1 MHRIRLFPILMIM
14 ALLALGAAAC
24 GGSDQPQ
31 RAQPTQAAAPTEA
44 PAMLAETPE
53 AAAME
58 PTEAAMA
65 PKEAA
70 ITPAEAAMAPTAVP
84 ARPANTPA
92 PEFDAEGYFNGKTIR
107 VYANHPP
114 GGGADLNARVIARNF
129 GDFVPGNPRVIVVSK
144 HGAGGMIGGNYV
156 FRAKPDGFHMGVFT
170 GVNVP
175 ASIITPGA
183 AFDLRPGVGMR
194 PVAGWQMA
202 LGVWYVLDEIPYPTI
217 WDAVGKGSDP
227 NASMLT
233 VNSTRECNT
242 TTLKHRFTREALDL
256 PVDIKVGVPSGH
268 IQSTQALDRKDVNS
282 VMGHTGWYDWPKIR
296 PGWLKDGYIRPWMVQ
311 VDPSKVFNPN
321 GELDGM
327 PEEVP
332 NLVEVL
338 EKHATPEQQAVWKG
352 ISADDGPMWR
362 SWWVPPGTPD
372 HITAALREAAWEML
386 NSQQFQDDFTRIV
399 GDVLTLNHGD
409 YLEDEYLTDIFA
421 NLDPIVSAFQKFLP
435 NCPVRLPE

>member
-1 MHRIRLFPILMIM
+1 MRRIRLIPIFMIM
-14 ALLALGAAAC
+14 ALFSLGVAAC
-24 GGSDQPQ
+24 GGSD
-31 RAQPTQAAAPTEA
+31 APATTRA
-44 PAMLAETPE
+44 PAMVA
-53 AAAME
+53 
-58 PTEAAMA
+58 TEAAMA
-65 PKEAA
+65 PTE
-70 ITPAEAAMAPTAVP
+70 EAMAPTEEAMTPKEEAMAPTKAATAPTLPP
-84 ARPANTPA
+84 AAPANTPD
-92 PEFDAEGYFNGKTIR
+92 PGFDAEAYYKGKTIR
-107 VYANHPP
+107 IYANFPP

-144 HGAGGMIGGNYV
+144 HGAGGMIGGNYIY
-156 FRAKPDGFHMGVFT
+156 RAKPDGFHMGVFT

-183 AFDLRPGVGMR
+183 EFDLRPGVGMR

-202 LGVWYVLDEIPYPTI
+202 LGIWYVLDEVPYPTI
-217 WDAVGKGSDP
+217 WEAVGKGSDP

-256 PVDIKVGVPSGH
+256 PVDVKVGVPSGH
-268 IQSTQALDRKDVNS
+268 IESTQALDRKDVNS

-296 PGWLKDGYIRPWMVQ
+296 PGWFTDGYIRPWMVQ
-311 VDPSKVFNPN
+311 VDPSKEFKPN
-321 GELDGM
+321 GELDGV
-327 PEEVP
+327 PESVP
-332 NLVEVL
+332 NLVDVL

-372 HITAALREAAWEML
+372 NITAALRDAAWEML
-386 NSQQFQDDFTRIV
+386 NSEQFQEDFDRIV

-409 YLEDEYLTDIFA
+409 FLEEEYLTSIYS
-421 NLDPIVSAFQKFLP
+421 NLDPIVAAFQKFVP
-435 NCPVRLPE
+435 DCPVRLPE